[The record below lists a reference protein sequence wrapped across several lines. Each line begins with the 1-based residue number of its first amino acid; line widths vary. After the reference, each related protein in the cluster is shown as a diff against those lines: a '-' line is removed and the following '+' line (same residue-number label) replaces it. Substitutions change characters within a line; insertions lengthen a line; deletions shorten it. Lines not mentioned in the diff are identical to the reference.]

1 MRKVHTNHIYLDSAS
16 TTRIHDEIIR
26 DANTLMKEYY
36 GNADSLHRLGQRVS
50 TLVKD
55 AREAIA
61 KMLNVLEHEV
71 IFTSGG
77 SESNASAIK
86 GIALSDMSKKH
97 IITSKIEHA
106 SVLETIDQL
115 KRLFNYEVTYLD
127 VNKEGIVEMDD
138 LKNSLREDT
147 ILVSLMHMNNELG
160 SISPINEYAEIIKK
174 NSNAYFHVDGVQAFS
189 KVPLDLKRIDAYS
202 ISAHKLGG
210 LKGSGLL
217 VKKANVPFE
226 PLIPAGQQE
235 FGLRGGTLDTI
246 SAITLAKAMRLSLE
260 DNKQNY
266 DKIVKLN
273 AFLKEKL
280 KDVNGITINSSE
292 KASPY
297 ILNLSVKNVGSEIMM
312 NALNKNNIYVS
323 AKSTCHS
330 QKDEVSHVLEAIG
343 LNDELALSAI
353 RISLSSENTIEE
365 LEKCV
370 KIILETKNY
379 VQH

>member
-1 MRKVHTNHIYLDSAS
+1 MHTNHIYLDSAS
-16 TTRIHDEIIR
+16 TTKIHDEIVR
-26 DANTLMKEYY
+26 DAHTLMKEYY
-36 GNADSLHRLGQRVS
+36 GNADSLHTMGQRVS
-50 TLVKD
+50 TLVRS

-61 KMLNVLEHEV
+61 KMLGVLEHEV

-127 VNKEGIVEMDD
+127 VNHEGIVEMDD
-138 LKNSLREDT
+138 LKNSLRDDT
-147 ILVSLMHMNNELG
+147 ILVSLMHMNNEIG
-160 SISPINEYAEIIKK
+160 SIFPINDYADIIKK
-174 NSNAYFHVDGVQAFS
+174 HSSAYFHVDGVQAFS

-217 VKKANVPFE
+217 VKKSNVPFE

-260 DNKQNY
+260 DNQKNY
-266 DKIVKLN
+266 DKICKLN
-273 AFLKEKL
+273 AYLRKELKEI
-280 KDVNGITINSSE
+280 DGITLNSSE
-292 KASPY
+292 NASPY
-297 ILNLSVKNVGSEIMM
+297 ILNLSVENVGSEIMM
-312 NALNKNNIYVS
+312 NALNKKNIYVS

-330 QKDEVSHVLEAIG
+330 QKNEVSHVLFG
-343 LNDELALSAI
+343 HLDY
-353 RISLSSENTIEE
+353 ISTNGKAYRTPEGITT
-365 LEKCV
+365 
-370 KIILETKNY
+370 IILHENNNTNINY
-379 VQH
+379 